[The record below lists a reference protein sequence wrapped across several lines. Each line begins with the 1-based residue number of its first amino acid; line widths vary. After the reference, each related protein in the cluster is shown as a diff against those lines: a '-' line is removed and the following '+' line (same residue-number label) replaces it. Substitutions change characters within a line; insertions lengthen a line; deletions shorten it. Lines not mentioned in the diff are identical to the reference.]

1 MRSAACN
8 YRTPQKFHSQR
19 SEYLRRPPTAE
30 TLPFSPHGGRVRAN
44 KIKYPRMNLTKAVR
58 PSVQHAASFFP
69 TEQNCVKTVS
79 PANESSFQI
88 GQIKVNRS
96 RPYGEAKMFS
106 ISSRSSEPNLID
118 YRDRLGNYGLTTAR
132 ILYRFPDYP
141 ALLQT
146 YVWQEFDIY
155 PKFPSLN
162 LFLKFWV
169 EKIEGPLHS
178 VTVAHAKLI
187 RPSEIQAIDR
197 EFRLQ

>member
-1 MRSAACN
+1 
-8 YRTPQKFHSQR
+8 
-19 SEYLRRPPTAE
+19 
-30 TLPFSPHGGRVRAN
+30 
-44 KIKYPRMNLTKAVR
+44 
-58 PSVQHAASFFP
+58 
-69 TEQNCVKTVS
+69 
-79 PANESSFQI
+79 
-88 GQIKVNRS
+88 
-96 RPYGEAKMFS
+96 MFS
-106 ISSRSSEPNLID
+106 ISSKSSEPNLID

-169 EKIEGPLHS
+169 DKIEGPLHS

>member
-1 MRSAACN
+1 
-8 YRTPQKFHSQR
+8 
-19 SEYLRRPPTAE
+19 
-30 TLPFSPHGGRVRAN
+30 
-44 KIKYPRMNLTKAVR
+44 MNLAFKSAR
-58 PSVQHAASFFP
+58 S
-69 TEQNCVKTVS
+69 K
-79 PANESSFQI
+79 I
-88 GQIKVNRS
+88 DLS
-96 RPYGEAKMFS
+96 RPYGEENMFS
-106 ISSRSSEPNLID
+106 ISSKSSEPNLID

-187 RPSEIQAIDR
+187 KPSEIQAIDR